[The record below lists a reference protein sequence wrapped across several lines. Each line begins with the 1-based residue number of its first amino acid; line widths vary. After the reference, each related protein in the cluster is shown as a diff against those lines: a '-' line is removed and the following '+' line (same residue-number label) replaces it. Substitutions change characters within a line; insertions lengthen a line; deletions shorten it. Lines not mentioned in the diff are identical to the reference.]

1 MISISILHNNLDHI
15 NGFIVDGHA
24 NYSSYGED
32 IVCASVSTT
41 TIGTVNAIE
50 RFCHLK
56 MQTEVRDGYLK
67 AIIPIDRNDKKGFSK
82 SDHDIQ
88 LLLQA
93 MAYTLRDLEKTYAK
107 HIRITTKNI

>member
-1 MISISILHNNLDHI
+1 MISISILHNNLDYI

-32 IVCASVSTT
+32 IVCASVSTI

-50 RFCHLK
+50 KFCQVK

-67 AIIPIDRNDKKGFSK
+67 AIIPIDRNDKKGFFK
-82 SDHDIQ
+82 SGHDIQ
-88 LLLQA
+88 LLLQS

>member
-67 AIIPIDRNDKKGFSK
+67 AIIPIDRNDKKDSL
-82 SDHDIQ
+82 SLIMIYNYYYR
-88 LLLQA
+88 LW
-93 MAYTLRDLEKTYAK
+93 
-107 HIRITTKNI
+107 HIRFEI